1 MPLVGSALSGAVF
14 GKYVSTMPTAT
25 AAVRTNVLMGVP
37 THCVPQV
44 MIECICNA
52 FAAALLTVTVKD
64 IVTGTAGAGTAAP
77 VPFVFPPPAIAAA
90 QTKFIANMAW
100 AGPSAPILATAL
112 ITDVATQ
119 AMAMGQVQMGPPP
132 GVGVGTGVISPASN
146 PHLAMVMSAAV
157 SGQLNTFFTASKMFN
172 LGDAPAGPLT
182 PQIAMLIMNLSTAY
196 GSIVGAVTGNV
207 AYVGSASTSA
217 AATTGT
223 GKFI

>member
-14 GKYVSTMPTAT
+14 GKYVSTMPTAA

-52 FAAALLTVTVKD
+52 FATALTMMTVKD

-77 VPFVFPPPAIAAA
+77 VPFVFPPPAIAGA
-90 QTKFIANMAW
+90 QTQFIASMAW

-132 GVGVGTGVISPASN
+132 GVGVGAGVISPASN
-146 PHLAMVMSAAV
+146 PHLAAAMSATV

-172 LGDAPAGPLT
+172 LGDAPAGALT
-182 PQIAMLIMNLSTAY
+182 PQIALLIANLSTAY